1 MKARPRVA
9 LVSIG
14 IGRFQRGFERYFTDL
29 AAVMGEVVDLTLYG
43 GVAGP
48 GRRVPPA
55 LGPFTRLSHLLPVG
69 QVETEY
75 REYKH
80 DCLAYGLALAL
91 ELARER
97 FDVVHVIDPPLSKV
111 VERLLPIVSPRTRL
125 LYTNGTA
132 WPVHLCPRRARIHH
146 VQEGSYEAA
155 LASGDSPQRNV
166 LVPCG
171 IHPDAFMVQENRAT
185 LRARHGIRPGQFV
198 ILVVAAVKRVH
209 KRVDHIIEEVAGLE
223 GDLLLWIDGRP
234 EDREVVALAGERL
247 GSRCR
252 ISYVPS
258 HQVGELYH
266 AADVMTHAALD
277 ESFGL
282 TVVEAMSTGLPV
294 LVHDSPHF
302 EWLAGSREPL
312 VDMSRPGALR
322 ARLAAMMRNPV
333 APSPDGN
340 AAVLAR
346 SRFDWRVLRDAYQ
359 ALYEGT
365 ARASPGGLGV
375 PSPGASSSYANK
387 EPH

>member
-1 MKARPRVA
+1 MKTRPRVA
-9 LVSIG
+9 IVSIG
-14 IGRFQRGFERYFTDL
+14 IGRFQRGFERFFTDL
-29 AAVMGEVVDLTLYG
+29 AGVMDGVVDLTLYG
-43 GVAGP
+43 GVPGP

-55 LGPFTRLSHLLPVG
+55 LGVLTRLSRLIPVG
-69 QVETEY
+69 RVETEY

-80 DCLAYGLALAL
+80 DCLAYGVGLAVD
-91 ELARER
+91 LARER
-97 FDVVHVIDPPLSKV
+97 YDVVHVIDPPLSKAI
-111 VERLLPIVSPRTRL
+111 ERLLPAVSPRTRL

-146 VQEGSYEAA
+146 VQQGSYQAA
-155 LASGDSPQRNV
+155 LASGDSPERNV

-171 IHPDAFMVQENRAT
+171 IHPEAFVAPDEREA
-185 LRARHGIRPGQFV
+185 LRARHGIKPGQFV

-234 EDREVVALAGERL
+234 EDREVLALARDRL
-247 GSRCR
+247 GPRCR

-258 HQVGELYH
+258 HQVGELYK
-266 AADVMTHAALD
+266 AADVMAHAALD

-294 LVHDSPHF
+294 LAHDSPHF

-312 VDMSRPGALR
+312 VDMGRPGALR
-322 ARLAAMMRNPV
+322 ERLAAMMAARA
-333 APSPDGN
+333 APSPNGT

-346 SRFDWRVLRDAYQ
+346 ERFDWRLLREEYK
-359 ALYEGT
+359 ALYEST
-365 ARASPGGLGV
+365 AMDAE
-375 PSPGASSSYANK
+375 AK
-387 EPH
+387 